1 MSYKLYKRK
10 GTPYYQARIS
20 VKIDGRTQIV
30 RISTHETGRDKAIT
44 IAHQAEAD
52 LLAPANDNNEITVTA
67 AFGEF
72 YTREATKYTAP
83 RNIFYT
89 LRQMS
94 DFFGANK
101 IFSDITAADVNDYI
115 YAMQRDGR
123 APGTIN
129 RHLVVLSSVISTCR
143 KKWKYRAPDVHPLEF
158 REREPDGRIGLVD
171 DCDRIAIMN
180 AAAPHLRLAME
191 IAYYTGFRRE
201 NVLSLRWDEI
211 DFEHGF
217 ITKYVKDGTKDGGR
231 LHTVAMP
238 RRLIELLKSLPR
250 DNEYVVTYKGKRV
263 KDLKTAWAA
272 ALRRAGIPAHK
283 YRFHDVRH
291 SSGTAVLRAT
301 QSIYA
306 VQVHL
311 GHKSP
316 KMSQRYAR
324 FLDED
329 KKKIAHAAF
338 D

>member
-30 RISTHETGRDKAIT
+30 RISTHETGRDRAIAV
-44 IAHQAEAD
+44 AHQAEAD
-52 LLAPANDNNEITVTA
+52 LLAPAADDTISINA

-72 YTREATKYTAP
+72 YAREGQKYSVP
-83 RNIFYT
+83 RNVFYT

-94 DFFGANK
+94 DFFGADK
-101 IFSDITAADVNDYI
+101 IFSDIVPADINDYI
-115 YAMQRDGR
+115 YSMQRAGKK
-123 APGTIN
+123 PGTIN
-129 RHLVVLSSVISTCR
+129 RHLVLLSSVISTCR

-171 DCDRIAIMN
+171 DNDRLAIMD
-180 AAAPHLRLAME
+180 AAAPHLRLAIE

-211 DFEHGF
+211 DFERGF
-217 ITKYVKDGTKDGGR
+217 ISKYVKDGTLVGGR

-238 RRLIELLKSLPR
+238 HRLIELLKSIPR
-250 DNEYVVTYKGKRV
+250 DGEYVITYKGARV
-263 KDLKTAWAA
+263 KDIKTAWAA

-283 YRFHDVRH
+283 YTFHDVRH

-306 VQVHL
+306 VQMHL

-324 FLDED
+324 FLDAD
-329 KKKIAHAAF
+329 KTKIAHAAF